1 MSDYVYGEAIRTLG
15 PQNPN
20 EEVKRRR
27 REEGVAR

>member
-27 REEGVAR
+27 EEGVAR